1 MATKSHAYGRRACT
15 EMPANDEAFDL
26 NNLPDDNCEMPIEED
41 VDDIDFQNY
50 KGIYA
55 NDDSG
60 QKY

>member
-1 MATKSHAYGRRACT
+1 
-15 EMPANDEAFDL
+15 MPAEHCDAYDL
-26 NNLPDDNCEMPIEED
+26 NNLPDNENDDQAQAAGMPVGED

-55 NDDSG
+55 NDESG

>member
-1 MATKSHAYGRRACT
+1 MATKHGRRACT
-15 EMPANDEAFDL
+15 EMPADQCEAFDL
-26 NNLPDDNCEMPIEED
+26 NNLPDNDGEIPVGDD

-55 NDDSG
+55 NDESG